1 MESIDTMR
9 TLAPCRF
16 GIVLLLSAV
25 AGSAQTTSD
34 SPAAPG
40 SESLGRELLDDLTP
54 SVPPVVPKR
63 QPNTRQQTDGTQSPA
78 APRFDDLGEDIGQP
92 SGPLPLVRVRQ
103 GMQQAESL
111 LVKASSE
118 EEASTLQQAGEVQ
131 RQVVSQLDRL
141 IAELAKQCQ
150 GGQCPPSDQPPQPGQ
165 RSAAK
170 PGKTANK
177 SSGGKT
183 AARDSSDPLNRTG
196 AKPVDT
202 GDVDGLMKDLWGH
215 LPERYREQMMQSFS
229 DEFLPKYEL
238 EIEQYYRRL
247 SEERE
252 DSEME

>member
-1 MESIDTMR
+1 MEWIGPMSI
-9 TLAPCRF
+9 LAPCSF
-16 GIVLLLSAV
+16 GIVLLLFAV

-63 QPNTRQQTDGTQSPA
+63 RSSTRQQTDGTQSPA

-92 SGPLPLVRVRQ
+92 SGPLALVRVRQ
-103 GMQQAESL
+103 GMQRAESL
-111 LVKASSE
+111 LEKTGSATDASM
-118 EEASTLQQAGEVQ
+118 LQQVGDVQ
-131 RQVVSQLDRL
+131 RQVVSQLDQL
-141 IAELAKQCQ
+141 IAELSKQCQ
-150 GGQCPPSDQPPQPGQ
+150 GGQCPPSDQPPKPSQ

-183 AARDSSDPLNRTG
+183 AARDSSDPLNRTD
-196 AKPVDT
+196 AKSVDT
-202 GDVDGLMKDLWGH
+202 GDIDGLIKDLWGH

-229 DEFLPKYEL
+229 GEFLPKYEL
-238 EIEQYYRRL
+238 EIEQYYRWL